1 MRRLPLLVSLP
12 LLLALPAAAQEVV
25 AGEAHAKAEPPAPAR
40 NYANLRVGGSTG
52 NSNNRPEICLELS
65 PLEFL
70 AVESCGTGSGLLHSD
85 PLPEVMHLRGKLRLM
100 SFENAWGTLQ
110 PLVAAGFAE
119 LQIGEDDTGFQFGGT
134 NASRVSTSGLELG
147 VGLRYLRPLTSG
159 FELVGDLGFSMAWM
173 PHAPEL
179 VRPQEVWLPSAS
191 LSVGVG
197 F

>member
-1 MRRLPLLVSLP
+1 MRRLSLLVS
-12 LLLALPAAAQEVV
+12 LLLALPAAAQTEV
-25 AGEAHAKAEPPAPAR
+25 AGEARAEAEPPAPAR

-85 PLPEVMHLRGKLRLM
+85 PLPEIMHLRGKLRLM
-100 SFENAWGTLQ
+100 SFELAWGTLQ

-119 LQIGEDDTGFQFGGT
+119 LQVGEDDTGFQFSGT
-134 NASRVSTSGLELG
+134 NANRVSTSGPELG
-147 VGLRYLRPLTSG
+147 LGLRYLRPVSSG
-159 FELVGDLGFSMAWM
+159 FELVGDLGFSMAWL

-179 VRPQEVWLPSAS
+179 VRPADTLQPSVS